1 MTYGTRIKQA
11 REECHLTQEQLAE
24 ELDISRQAVS
34 KWEADLSKPTREKLD
49 RLSEILDIPPETWAE
64 IEEEMAAANAPPDAS
79 RLWKLA
85 TAALSAVCLVLAVCL
100 TVSLRPKEEL
110 PPEET
115 LPLEET
121 RQPAAP
127 SAEKEPTPVLPDA
140 FPLFATH
147 NYSFGDQRLGRY
159 DPAEIPF
166 LDDWEQ
172 VMDSELWCGWFPDG
186 TRLSLVPVSAR
197 WNPEK
202 YTNIYLLYAPPV
214 ETTDGALEYHILY
227 RIGEDYVGTDRGAP
241 DAGPFTNVLG
251 YDGLRI
257 TISAAEDLYRGS
269 HYIIQGPDGTP
280 RMMTSTGS
288 AAWEAD
294 VDDDGALEIVTYD
307 EQSNKWCI
315 TDTRAGEEGAF
326 DYALYGVHLNLL
338 NFPSEYVFACDP
350 DRGGFL
356 ITNKANTIISRC
368 VLRDKALVCIPATD
382 FSVRDYPDVAD
393 TRITFVTDREQS
405 QTLSDGLDPDVILP
419 YNPDVRITHRQ
430 QAYLALQEL
439 YGLTGLKLD
448 SCYCAASEFGV
459 YFSALPDGFNERGFF
474 SACLGE
480 DCGGS
485 GIPSFH
491 IWWKEL
497 GHDWSPLSFYASV
510 RPEGGEFSE
519 KIASYYD
526 RMKVFNT
533 GEIEKNYCLEPEPE
547 SEQRGYIGD
556 GQFYLADGSL
566 YEATYL
572 MRDGDPV
579 LISLYGPYPDGF
591 AHH

>member
-11 REECHLTQEQLAE
+11 REERYLTQEQLAE

-34 KWEADLSKPTREKLD
+34 KWEADLSRPTREKLD

-64 IEEEMAAANAPPDAS
+64 IEEEMAAANAPPDTS
-79 RLWKLA
+79 RPWKLA
-85 TAALSAVCLVLAVCL
+85 TAALAAVCLVLAVCL
-100 TVSLRPKEEL
+100 TASLWPKKEL
-110 PPEET
+110 PPEDAAS
-115 LPLEET
+115 PEET
-121 RQPAAP
+121 RQPVGP
-127 SAEKEPTPVLPDA
+127 SAKEDPAPVLPDA
-140 FPLFATH
+140 FPLFPTH

-159 DPAEIPF
+159 NPAEIPF

-172 VMDSELWCGWFPDG
+172 VVDSELWCGWFSDG

-197 WNPEK
+197 WDPE

-214 ETTDGALEYHILY
+214 ESTDGKLEYHILY

-241 DAGPFTNVLG
+241 VASPFTNVLG
-251 YDGLRI
+251 YDGFRI
-257 TISAAEDLYRGS
+257 TISAAEDLYRSS

-288 AAWEAD
+288 AAREAD

-326 DYALYGVHLNLL
+326 DYAFYGVHLNLL

-356 ITNKANTIISRC
+356 ITDKANTIISRC

-382 FSVRDYPDVAD
+382 FSVKDYPDVAD
-393 TRITFVTDREQS
+393 TKITFVTDREQS

-439 YGLTGLKLD
+439 YNMTGIRLE
-448 SCYCAASEFGV
+448 SCYCAASEFSV
-459 YFSALPDGFNERGFF
+459 CFSAVPDGFNQRSFF
-474 SACLGE
+474 HVSFGE
-480 DCGGS
+480 DRGGY

-491 IWWKEL
+491 ISWQEL
-497 GHDWSPLSFYASV
+497 GNDWSPLSFAEAAL
-510 RPEGGEFSE
+510 PEGGTVNDQ
-519 KIASYYD
+519 ILWYYT
-526 RMKVFNT
+526 RMNAFNT
-533 GEIEKNYCLEPEPE
+533 GEVDHLNCLPPEPDAWR
-547 SEQRGYIGD
+547 QGYEGA
-556 GQFYLADGSL
+556 GEFYLTNGSL
-566 YEATYL
+566 YNVYYQ
-572 MRDGDPV
+572 MIDGKTV
-579 LISLYGPYPDGF
+579 LTGLYGPYPDGF
-591 AHH
+591 AYH